1 MSRYLKWRPNAGGS
15 EPLFVTE
22 YGRGCQDR
30 GSLES
35 CIQRAKDVAV
45 PQSVHPT
52 LLQDQHSNLSII
64 HGPICFIE
72 SNGLLVSLLC

>member
-64 HGPICFIE
+64 MVP
-72 SNGLLVSLLC
+72 SASLKAMGC